1 MDRNEMTTLRETV
14 QELAVQVG
22 RLTQAVEPLVRLQEE
37 QGRLRETVAAL
48 EGFRAAV
55 IWMLGLVG
63 VGAIGR
69 YLALAVV
76 GR

>member
-1 MDRNEMTTLRETV
+1 
-14 QELAVQVG
+14 
-22 RLTQAVEPLVRLQEE
+22 VEPLVRLQEE

-48 EGFRAAV
+48 EGFRSAV
-55 IWMLGLVG
+55 IWLVGLIG
-63 VGAIGR
+63 VGAVSR